1 MLIRNIP
8 PKTLTIAVT
17 AQIGLQWLR
26 IANKKLKPLKIK
38 ELKKIIINP
47 RSNNSQVIFFES
59 PTTSDFNTLRILL

>member
-17 AQIGLQWLR
+17 AKIGFQWLR

-47 RSNNSQVIFFES
+47 LRNNSQ
-59 PTTSDFNTLRILL
+59 LKQLA